1 MEALRLVAKAT
12 TKSVGA
18 TAEEKVAIIKRK
30 WPFYPQSHEEHMR
43 LPLKKYNTITQK
55 MYIAY
60 DYKAWR
66 AHYSILN
73 SMRQCAKHGIGWGGK
88 V

>member
-43 LPLKKYNTITQK
+43 LPLKNIIPSLEKCTLHMI
-55 MYIAY
+55 I
-60 DYKAWR
+60 
-66 AHYSILN
+66 
-73 SMRQCAKHGIGWGGK
+73 KHEGYT
-88 V
+88 VRF